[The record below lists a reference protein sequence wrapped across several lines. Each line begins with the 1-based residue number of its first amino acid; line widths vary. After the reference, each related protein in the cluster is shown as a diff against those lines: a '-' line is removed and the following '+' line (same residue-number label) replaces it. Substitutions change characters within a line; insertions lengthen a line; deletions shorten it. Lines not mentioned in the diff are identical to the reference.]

1 MGCCQSQVPLRNATE
16 RQERQEQRLAVNE
29 NSTYT
34 NGKKQQVTD
43 PISLQEK
50 RTQLAEAA
58 EKRQQNWRQG
68 GSSDPVKASSIRQR
82 REKDEI
88 LGKVYTKYQALGNEP
103 PIGLPSCDYDQLR
116 RHLATL

>member
-1 MGCCQSQVPLRNATE
+1 MGCCQSQVPLRNAAAHQDNET
-16 RQERQEQRLAVNE
+16 QRLGENE
-29 NSTYT
+29 HSTENHGSKT
-34 NGKKQQVTD
+34 ASTD
-43 PISLQEK
+43 PVNLQQK
-50 RTQLAEAA
+50 RSQLAEAA

-88 LGKVYTKYQALGNEP
+88 LGKIYTKYQALGKEP

-116 RHLATL
+116 RHLAAL